1 MDHKMSRNGCLTR
14 IFELGQHRGNRGGG
28 MIAPVVID
36 KSINQL
42 GQPSSRSADWGR
54 TGARV

>member
-1 MDHKMSRNGCLTR
+1 MAHEMNLFGCLSQNLR
-14 IFELGQHRGNRGGG
+14 LRHDRGKRGVG

-54 TGARV
+54 TGAI